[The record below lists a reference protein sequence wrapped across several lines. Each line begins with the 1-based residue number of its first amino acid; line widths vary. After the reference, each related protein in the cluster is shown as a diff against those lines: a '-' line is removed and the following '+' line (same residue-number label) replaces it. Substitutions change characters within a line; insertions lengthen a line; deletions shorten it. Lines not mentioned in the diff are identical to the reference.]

1 MCKINNINKYQTGM
15 IGGGM
20 VARKNSENQKAQNEE
35 IKKSKRKEAMKMLMW
50 CATLP
55 PFNHDD
61 PEQVKARVALYFDKC
76 MNDGF
81 TPGKEGLC
89 NALHITRQTFQTW
102 LNGTARKGQEHQK
115 ICQDAEQV
123 LKSYIEMAMLDG
135 DINPV
140 PGIFIMSNQY
150 DYVQKQVVAQQQT
163 VSILD
168 SATPEQLEHRYGEGM
183 IIDAIYSERAE
194 RKEISNTGNKDS
206 VKPIMQKSKKELQK
220 VKK

>member
-1 MCKINNINKYQTGM
+1 MPKTSNKSSG
-15 IGGGM
+15 
-20 VARKNSENQKAQNEE
+20 KASRSSGLKTKFEQIEE
-35 IKKSKRKEAMKMLMW
+35 AKKVKRQETLKMSLW
-50 CATLP
+50 AASLP

-61 PEQVKARVALYFDKC
+61 PEQLKARIWVYFEKC
-76 MNDGF
+76 AEQSC

-123 LKSYIEMAMLDG
+123 LKSYIETAILDG
-135 DINPV
+135 DVEQV

-150 DYVQKQVVAQQQT
+150 DYVQKQVVSQQQQ
-163 VSILD
+163 VSIID

-183 IIDAIYSERAE
+183 IIDAIYSERE
-194 RKEISNTGNKDS
+194 ES
-206 VKPIMQKSKKELQK
+206 KELANAGISEHRKSSQNDADHISGTDEE
-220 VKK
+220 